1 MVVTN
6 DSTND
11 PVRGLVGIGFGEYE
25 ARAYVELL
33 RGSPVTAYELSK
45 SSGIPSSKIYET
57 LAKLQERG
65 AALPVE
71 EGGKLRYVPL
81 SPVELV
87 GAQRVSIEGQLEN
100 LEDSLGALGRDQ
112 RLSYV
117 WNLRNYR
124 ELMGQVKLLI
134 QDARRELIV
143 SGWYEDIAPHE
154 QSLIAMEQRNVR
166 VAVVLFGPGHLK
178 VGHVYHH
185 PIEDTLYAERGGR
198 ALNLVADGARALV
211 GTMFSDGNVE
221 GAWSMNR
228 GFVLLAEDYIKH
240 DVYIM
245 KIVSRMDATLTETFG
260 ERYQFLRDIFTDRD
274 TGANTVTG
282 TKKHETNAAM
292 EAEHDDLA

>member
-1 MVVTN
+1 MVVN
-6 DSTND
+6 KAQPDD
-11 PVRGLVGIGFGEYE
+11 PIHGLVEIGFGEYE

-33 RGSPVTAYELSK
+33 RASPVTAYEISK
-45 SSGIPSSKIYET
+45 TSGIPSSKIYEV

-81 SPVELV
+81 SPTELI
-87 GAQRVSIEGQLEN
+87 GSQRVMIEGHLEG
-100 LEDSLGALGRDQ
+100 LEESLGALGRDQ
-112 RLSYV
+112 KLSYI

-124 ELMGQVKLLI
+124 ELMGQVRMLI

-154 QSLIAMEQRNVR
+154 QALIAMEQRNVR
-166 VAVVLFGPGHLK
+166 VAVVLFGPGQLK

-198 ALNLVADGARALV
+198 ALNLVADGFRALV
-211 GTMFSDGNVE
+211 GTMFSDGSVE

-245 KIVSRMDATLTETFG
+245 KIVDRMGAELTETFG
-260 ERYQFLRDIFTDRD
+260 ERYELLRDIFSDRD
-274 TGANTVTG
+274 TR
-282 TKKHETNAAM
+282 ETRS
-292 EAEHDDLA
+292 E